1 MIQEEKILFLSQLI
15 STMKENIDSLE
26 RAVEDRDEKEIARA
40 KNQIVKVNQEIKENI
55 RKLKS

>member
-1 MIQEEKILFLSQLI
+1 
-15 STMKENIDSLE
+15 MKENIDSLE

-55 RKLKS
+55 RKLKSYSK